1 MYRLYLQ
8 RAATRAAGIA
18 LASSLYIVYTCLHY
32 VAETVRQAARHPEPA
47 AVAGV
52 AATGAALLFLIVPL
66 FLVLPLCGWG
76 IARRATGSRSPAAG
90 VARAAT
96 LIAVTVW
103 VLSIAFLKFGLPA
116 CADGAGGYPS
126 VRRVFASVQCLEN

>member
-66 FLVLPLCGWG
+66 FGWG